1 MRRASR
7 LADRAEEQMNALM
20 GLNQSLS
27 RMRAFERAEEM
38 EMKSVVEGGV
48 ERRDAASAGALGG
61 R

>member
-1 MRRASR
+1 
-7 LADRAEEQMNALM
+7 MNALM